1 LLSLKDLLLAAQNLA
16 CQKIAVVSANDE
28 AVVEA
33 VEQARQMGFIRP
45 VLIGPKEQI
54 SPIILTKKYHLPHYE
69 IIDACS
75 DEQASL
81 IAMDLV
87 NRHQI
92 DFIMKGLLDTKILLK
107 AVVNKERGIRKAPLL
122 SHVGIVSYP
131 DFNRL
136 LFVTD
141 GAMNIAP
148 DVNEKMAIIANA
160 VELAKT
166 LGYEQPKVGLV
177 AAVEKLNPKMASTVD
192 AEALVNLYQQGLI
205 KDCLLDGPFAIDNL
219 VSKEAALHKGIKSEV
234 AGQADI
240 LVFPGIDSG
249 NVFYKTSVFLG
260 RAESA
265 GLVLGAKCAIVLT
278 SRADSAQSK
287 LYSIALAA
295 VYQNGLSHLSY

>member
-1 LLSLKDLLLAAQNLA
+1 
-16 CQKIAVVSANDE
+16 
-28 AVVEA
+28 
-33 VEQARQMGFIRP
+33 
-45 VLIGPKEQI
+45 
-54 SPIILTKKYHLPHYE
+54 
-69 IIDACS
+69 
-75 DEQASL
+75 
-81 IAMDLV
+81 
-87 NRHQI
+87 
-92 DFIMKGLLDTKILLK
+92 
-107 AVVNKERGIRKAPLL
+107 
-122 SHVGIVSYP
+122 
-131 DFNRL
+131 
-136 LFVTD
+136 
-141 GAMNIAP
+141 
-148 DVNEKMAIIANA
+148 MAIIANA